1 MPKLSFN
8 STGTRVNRRPQP
20 TCPLEPAR
28 EFSMQR
34 PTQGVSKSCTPPR
47 GAPEIP
53 PRGHARLDHPPLWRR
68 PHGQTSAV
76 DFSSRSTSVE
86 AASQLAPLDQP
97 GLVRRARTY
106 PWWETTGTFFSPQ
119 TPSGL
124 GDDRA
129 STRLYSWDALRPPEA
144 TKTYMFRYIVAKN
157 TFFSHFVFKECIR
170 S

>member
-1 MPKLSFN
+1 MSYILFFN
-8 STGTRVNRRPQP
+8 STGTKVNRRQ
-20 TCPLEPAR
+20 CQRAR
-28 EFSMQR
+28 SNLHANSACNGPR
-34 PTQGVSKSCTPPR
+34 RVYYTPPR

-68 PHGQTSAV
+68 PHEPTFAV

-97 GLVRRARTY
+97 GLVRRPRTY

-119 TPSGL
+119 TPPGL

-129 STRLYSWDALRPPEA
+129 STRLYSWDTARA
-144 TKTYMFRYIVAKN
+144 TICCSKHICHPKSDNDT
-157 TFFSHFVFKECIR
+157 
-170 S
+170 